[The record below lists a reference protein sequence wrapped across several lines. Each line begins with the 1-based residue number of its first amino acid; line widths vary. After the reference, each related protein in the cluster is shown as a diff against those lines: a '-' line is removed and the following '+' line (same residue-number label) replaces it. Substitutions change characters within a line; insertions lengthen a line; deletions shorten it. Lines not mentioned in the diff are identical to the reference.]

1 MIVRMLLR
9 ICRAYLTLSQRRSP
23 VQRKVRE
30 AVQRKILPSSNTGKS
45 NTGLWLVNTGHVTWI
60 LISHWFTGS
69 LADRAARFWIRKL
82 PESWTRM
89 ITVWRGSRSSLPSG
103 SPMKS
108 SNVTSVEKCWV
119 VEVRKSLK
127 YCVLLLIC
135 KLFQGVLTDTRGCT
149 QIQTRTN
156 AATAQRH
163 SERLVRSQSTREYTL
178 APSPTPAP
186 TAARASEQ
194 PPSGWCI
201 SDLTRRCGHLYL
213 TYLCLKAYPTAS
225 LVWDLL
231 ENWC

>member
-1 MIVRMLLR
+1 M
-9 ICRAYLTLSQRRSP
+9 
-23 VQRKVRE
+23 
-30 AVQRKILPSSNTGKS
+30 
-45 NTGLWLVNTGHVTWI
+45 
-60 LISHWFTGS
+60 
-69 LADRAARFWIRKL
+69 
-82 PESWTRM
+82 
-89 ITVWRGSRSSLPSG
+89 
-103 SPMKS
+103 
-108 SNVTSVEKCWV
+108 
-119 VEVRKSLK
+119 RKSLK

-201 SDLTRRCGHLYL
+201 RDLTLRCGHLYL
-213 TYLCLKAYPTAS
+213 TSLSPNQVPSLRFVRKLMLIRFTFAGKALPMYS
-225 LVWDLL
+225 LWKSVLSALL
-231 ENWC
+231 SQGPYGEVS